1 MTKAVAQPYSVHPS
15 VAHVQAIL
23 RNLERNS
30 GRDLEA
36 WITALGDAD
45 PGDEKARRA
54 WLKDQGLGGAQALF
68 VAERSLGG
76 SAHAF
81 DDTPEGYLRMA
92 PQYVDRQYAGKKSA
106 LRPLYQALLEGALAL
121 GPEVKACPCQTVV
134 PLFRQHVFAQI
145 KPATLTRI
153 DLGLALGNP
162 AGVHDPSGRLLDTG
176 GFKKRDRLTHRI
188 EVRTPADLDDV
199 LGRWLRTAFEGDSA

>member
-1 MTKAVAQPYSVHPS
+1 MPKTVAQPYSVHPS

-30 GRDLEA
+30 GRELDA
-36 WITALGDAD
+36 WVAALGHAD

-54 WLKDQGLGGAQALF
+54 WLKEQGLGGSQAMF

-81 DDTPEGYLRMA
+81 DDTPDGYLRMA
-92 PQYVDRQYAGKKSA
+92 PQYVERQYAGKKSA
-106 LRPLYQALLEGALAL
+106 LRPLYEALLERSLTL
-121 GPEVKACPCQTVV
+121 GPDVKACPCETVV
-134 PLFRQHVFAQI
+134 PLYRRHVFAQI
-145 KPATLTRI
+145 KPATLARI

-162 AGVHDPSGRLLDTG
+162 ADVHDPSGRLVDTG
-176 GFKKRDRLTHRI
+176 GFRKRDRLTHRI

-199 LGRWLRTAFEGDSA
+199 LGRWLRAAYEGDSA